1 MSTTSAS
8 GGLACIVPVEVPLGL
23 DVAAGV
29 LGACVVVEQAASMT
43 TARMPAPMDPGRDRR
58 CERSFALLRSNTFT
72 HLPEHLR
79 RTTEILLS
87 PARVRSS
94 QNRPTALKDLVLL
107 MAW

>member
-58 CERSFALLRSNTFT
+58 CERSSPLLRSNTFT
-72 HLPEHLR
+72 PSLSTQGGLQKSCGARPELGR
-79 RTTEILLS
+79 PRT
-87 PARVRSS
+87 AR
-94 QNRPTALKDLVLL
+94 PP
-107 MAW
+107 